1 MKLNKTGQYITEK
14 GKNYIEDPETHE
26 KHLFFI
32 DRKNRLVIRSFLE
45 DDIKPFIQKTEAT
58 GKEKRK
64 KMKILYEE
72 IPKRNSESYF
82 FAIERILGKEKENR
96 WDEIYELG
104 REPIGFG
111 VRTENQIEMFLY
123 TKEEHNSLNV
133 LNLLKKVG
141 DHFNIK
147 GEGWIMPDKV

>member
-1 MKLNKTGQYITEK
+1 MKLNKTGKYITEE

-45 DDIKPFIQKTEAT
+45 DDIKPFVQKMDAT
-58 GKEKRK
+58 GKEKRQ

-72 IPKRNSESYF
+72 IPKKNSEAYF
-82 FAIERILGKEKENR
+82 FAIERILGKEKEDR
-96 WDEIYELG
+96 WNEIYELG
-104 REPIGFG
+104 REPIGLG
-111 VRTENQIEMFLY
+111 IRAEDQIEVFLY
-123 TKEEHNSLNV
+123 TKEEQNSLNV

-141 DHFNIK
+141 DHFDIQGK
-147 GEGWIMPDKV
+147 GWIMPCKE